1 MDSVDYLMVFALS
14 FGTGLGATLGGEVAR
29 FLIGSLRKKMKKEG

>member
-1 MDSVDYLMVFALS
+1 MEGVDYLMVFVLA

-29 FLIGSLRKKMKKEG
+29 SLIHALQKKMKKG